1 MASWYSFRNLLAVVI
16 LLLSGVLTV
25 SVVHNFRGSGPEE
38 SIEALPK
45 NVDLAL
51 KQINYTETREGVRKW
66 AMVADTAAFSA
77 GAGMTHVENIR
88 MTFFEDDGRE
98 AATLT
103 AREGGVETESGR
115 VSLQGDVVVKSVRGY
130 VIHSERLEYLKSD
143 DLIRSD
149 VPVRIEADWM
159 SVSAKAMRLRVQGQK
174 LSLLGAV
181 QTNIKSLQDRTLK
194 P

>member
-1 MASWYSFRNLLAVVI
+1 MAPWYSYRNLLAVVI

-25 SVVHNFRGSGPEE
+25 SVVRNFRGSGPEE
-38 SIEALPK
+38 AIEALPK

-66 AMVADTAAFSA
+66 SMVADTAAFSA

-159 SVSAKAMRLRVQGQK
+159 SVSAQAMRLRVQGQK